1 MLNLQETRTFASLT
15 QRPRAKRAGIVL
27 GLATGSVGLMAGLL
41 YSFSVAVM
49 VGLRKT
55 DDRTFV
61 NAMQRIN
68 VSIQNPLFILTFLG
82 AIGFSTAAAVM
93 ERRVGAKETSKW
105 AFGGLG
111 MYLVAMG
118 ITAGINIPLND
129 KLAKAGSIDLIPDL
143 GALRRSF
150 EVPWDVANGARSLA
164 ATIALGCLVRALIL
178 HGREN
183 ADQLPA

>member
-1 MLNLQETRTFASLT
+1 VLNVQERKTFAALS
-15 QRPRAKRAGIVL
+15 QRPRAKRAGVVL

-61 NAMQRIN
+61 SAMQRIN
-68 VSIQNPLFILTFLG
+68 VAIQNPLFGLTFAG
-82 AIGFSTAAAVM
+82 AIGFSAAAAVM
-93 ERRVGAKETSKW
+93 ERRLGAKETAKW
-105 AFGGLG
+105 AGAGLG

-118 ITAGINIPLND
+118 ITVGVNIPLND
-129 KLAKAGSIDLIPDL
+129 KLAKAGNVDVISNL
-143 GALRRSF
+143 GSLRRSF
-150 EVPWDVANGARSLA
+150 EVPWDIANGARSLA

-183 ADQLPA
+183 AEQLHA